1 MIKLN
6 DNYRSIYTRIEELES
21 HFLDCKK
28 PLDSEAYVK
37 MYETL
42 LMIYMGLDKEYSPN
56 PKLYKNKF
64 VHFSSVDKDNSIQK
78 KSMEELIKNKD
89 SHSKLILD
97 FIDDINEIIN

>member
-6 DNYRSIYTRIEELES
+6 DNYRSIYTRIKELES

-42 LMIYMGLDKEYSPN
+42 LMIYMGLDKEYSTN

-64 VHFSSVDKDNSIQK
+64 VHFSSPV
-78 KSMEELIKNKD
+78 
-89 SHSKLILD
+89 ILAPQ
-97 FIDDINEIIN
+97 

>member
-6 DNYRSIYTRIEELES
+6 DNYRSIYTRIEELEI

-42 LMIYMGLDKEYSPN
+42 LMIYMVLDK
-56 PKLYKNKF
+56 
-64 VHFSSVDKDNSIQK
+64 
-78 KSMEELIKNKD
+78 
-89 SHSKLILD
+89 
-97 FIDDINEIIN
+97 

>member
-6 DNYRSIYTRIEELES
+6 NDYKNIYNKIKNLEE

-42 LMIYMGLDKEYSPN
+42 LMIYIWDW
-56 PKLYKNKF
+56 
-64 VHFSSVDKDNSIQK
+64 
-78 KSMEELIKNKD
+78 IKNIVQIQNYIKIN
-89 SHSKLILD
+89 L
-97 FIDDINEIIN
+97 FIFHQ